1 MGVGVVGAQRP
12 LEVGEGPLEQRD
24 RLHRG
29 APPTGRRRRGG
40 GARSGCRGG
49 RRPAP
54 ARSRRGSARTARS
67 PPRGAPPTGRRRRG
81 GGARSGCRG
90 GRRPAPARSRRG
102 SARTARS
109 PPRSAPPTGRR
120 RRGRGGRPRV
130 SGWSA
135 PSTSSLS
142 VATRSPRSMALVRS
156 AARSCRR
163 QGYPRA
169 TGAALL
175 LSIETTANVRTRVI
189 QGGVF
194 VQL

>member
-1 MGVGVVGAQRP
+1 MPYTA
-12 LEVGEGPLEQRD
+12 E
-24 RLHRG
+24 H
-29 APPTGRRRRGG
+29 PPTPSSDELRARIPGW
-40 GARSGCRGG
+40 GADLDPADRPSVPRLKLDPAATGAHWHFPERQPEKWPRERSIEHEFLTPVFGT
-49 RRPAP
+49 
-54 ARSRRGSARTARS
+54 ST
-67 PPRGAPPTGRRRRG
+67 
-81 GGARSGCRG
+81 SGCRG